1 MSNIV
6 SFSNMTIEEFVSLNI
21 DNIPPELIKTLDE
34 KLNYIKQLED
44 ENEKLNSKNDLV
56 DEQLYFA
63 RELISNID
71 DFAEEN
77 LSKPKLK
84 KYNIIRENTY
94 FEHKTIKTTPT
105 GCLFFN
111 SSFQYINFIYEK

>member
-1 MSNIV
+1 MSTYESRTKLVQDRQPQGELIMSNIV
-6 SFSNMTIEEFVSLNI
+6 SFSNMTIEEFIALNI
-21 DNIPPELIKTLDE
+21 DNIPPEIIKTLDE

-44 ENEKLNSKNDLV
+44 ENEKLNSKNDMV
-56 DEQLYFA
+56 HEQLCFA

-71 DFAEEN
+71 DFAKEN

-94 FEHKTIKTTPT
+94 FE
-105 GCLFFN
+105 L
-111 SSFQYINFIYEK
+111 

>member
-1 MSNIV
+1 MSNHMSNIV

-21 DNIPPELIKTLDE
+21 DNISPEIIKTLDE

-44 ENEKLNSKNDLV
+44 ENEKLHSKNDMIY
-56 DEQLYFA
+56 EQLNFA
-63 RELISNID
+63 RELITNID

-77 LSKPKLK
+77 LTKPKLK

-94 FEHKTIKTTPT
+94 FE
-105 GCLFFN
+105 L
-111 SSFQYINFIYEK
+111 

>member
-21 DNIPPELIKTLDE
+21 DNIPPEIIKALDE

-44 ENEKLNSKNDLV
+44 ENEKLHSKNDMIY
-56 DEQLYFA
+56 EQLNFA
-63 RELISNID
+63 RELITNID

-77 LSKPKLK
+77 LTKPKLK

-94 FEHKTIKTTPT
+94 FE
-105 GCLFFN
+105 L
-111 SSFQYINFIYEK
+111 